1 MLNGHIPLGSR
12 YVWLFGRI
20 CSFLIIIP
28 PLISASSGLLPIPVL
43 LAVGVFWLLMLF
55 QMRGWSYGYAEPDGI
70 TFVSWIKQKH
80 VSWTEVSAVNSSSM
94 GIRIQRKTRNLILD
108 SILFNCVGIPVSAEK
123 REQRQVTVET
133 LQRWWL
139 DRRDGGSHVG

>member
-20 CSFLIIIP
+20 CSFLITIP

-55 QMRGWSYGYAEPDGI
+55 QMRGWSYGHAEPDGI
-70 TFVSWIKQKH
+70 IFVSWIKQKH
-80 VSWTEVSAVNSSSM
+80 ISWTEVSAVNSSSM

-139 DRRDGGSHVG
+139 DRRDGGSHD

>member
-1 MLNGHIPLGSR
+1 
-12 YVWLFGRI
+12 
-20 CSFLIIIP
+20 
-28 PLISASSGLLPIPVL
+28 
-43 LAVGVFWLLMLF
+43 MLF